1 MLKRRWW
8 DVAVAAGSVVIA
20 TALLI
25 GFNPDDPVRLAMG
38 LASIAGFAAAYFLI
52 ARPAICEPGEDRV
65 PARWRFPVFVVVG
78 SLAIA
83 VGAGATGFL
92 AILQALAY
100 PLMWVVGDS
109 RRRAIIG
116 SAVVAVTIWAGIA
129 IAGDDAGAFVAGLMT
144 AGFSFAFAIALG
156 LWISS
161 IAEYGEERARLLAE
175 LTAAQ
180 AEVEA
185 LSRER
190 GASAE
195 RERLARDIHDTLAQ
209 TLAGLVLLAERAG
222 RQSRDRQTDAAAT
235 TIATVEQ
242 IARDALAE
250 ARALVARTAAVPS
263 EPVFAAAVER
273 LVDRFRAH
281 SSADIVLDAS
291 GVDGELDRE
300 TQVVVLRCLQEALSN
315 VGKHAA
321 AEHVDVRVTV
331 DDAGAATLTVTDDGR
346 GFDPA
351 QSTMG
356 FGLEGM
362 RERVAIAQGVLD
374 VSSAVGRG
382 TTLSLRLPGTRTTGG
397 VAPEKAPATEPERSG
412 GPR

>member
-1 MLKRRWW
+1 MKRRWW

-20 TALLI
+20 AALLI
-25 GFNPDDPVRLAMG
+25 GFRPDDPVRLAVG

-52 ARPAICEPGEDRV
+52 ARPAICEPGSGLV
-65 PARWRFPVFVVVG
+65 PAPWRFPAFVAVG

-83 VGAGATGFL
+83 IGAGATGFL
-92 AILQALAY
+92 AIMQALAY
-100 PLMWVVGDS
+100 PLMWIVGNS
-109 RRRAIIG
+109 RRGAIIG
-116 SAVVAVTIWAGIA
+116 SAVFAVMIWVGITIG
-129 IAGDDAGAFVAGLMT
+129 GDEPGAFVAGLMT
-144 AGFSFAFAIALG
+144 SGFSFVFAIALG
-156 LWISS
+156 LWIAS
-161 IAEYGEERARLLAE
+161 IAEYGEERARLVAE
-175 LTAAQ
+175 LTEAQ

-222 RQSRDRQTDAAAT
+222 RQSRDGHSDAAAA

-242 IARDALAE
+242 IARDALDE

-263 EPVFAAAVER
+263 EPAFAAAVER
-273 LVDRFRAH
+273 LVERFRAH
-281 SSADIVLDAS
+281 SSADIALDDAAVE
-291 GVDGELDRE
+291 GDLDRE

-315 VGKHAA
+315 VAKHAA
-321 AEHVDVRVTV
+321 AEHVEVRVAV
-331 DDAGAATLTVTDDGR
+331 DADGAATLTVTDDGR
-346 GFDPA
+346 GFDPVR
-351 QSTMG
+351 STTG

-362 RERVAIAQGVLD
+362 RERVAIAGGVLD

-382 TTLSLRLPGTRTTGG
+382 TTLGLRLPGARSGPA
-397 VAPEKAPATEPERSG
+397 APSEPSSAPEPERSG

>member
-20 TALLI
+20 AALLI
-25 GFNPDDPVRLAMG
+25 GFRPDDPVRLAVG

-52 ARPAICEPGEDRV
+52 ARPAICEPGSGLV
-65 PARWRFPVFVVVG
+65 PAPWRFPAFVAVG

-83 VGAGATGFL
+83 IGAGATGFL
-92 AILQALAY
+92 AIMQALAY
-100 PLMWVVGDS
+100 PLMWIVGNS
-109 RRRAIIG
+109 RRGAIIG
-116 SAVVAVTIWAGIA
+116 SAVFAVMIWVGITIG
-129 IAGDDAGAFVAGLMT
+129 GDEPGAFVAGLMT
-144 AGFSFAFAIALG
+144 SGFSFVFAIALG
-156 LWISS
+156 LWIAS
-161 IAEYGEERARLLAE
+161 IAEYGEERARLVAE
-175 LTAAQ
+175 LTEAQ

-222 RQSRDRQTDAAAT
+222 RQSRDGHSDAAAA

-242 IARDALAE
+242 IARDALDE

-263 EPVFAAAVER
+263 EPAFAAAVER
-273 LVDRFRAH
+273 LVERFRAH
-281 SSADIVLDAS
+281 SSADIALDDAAVE
-291 GVDGELDRE
+291 GDLDRE

-315 VGKHAA
+315 VAKHAA
-321 AEHVDVRVTV
+321 AEHVEVRVAV
-331 DDAGAATLTVTDDGR
+331 DADGAATLTVTDDGR
-346 GFDPA
+346 GFDPVR
-351 QSTMG
+351 STTG

-362 RERVAIAQGVLD
+362 RERVAIAGGVLD

-382 TTLSLRLPGTRTTGG
+382 TTLGLRLPGARSGPA
-397 VAPEKAPATEPERSG
+397 APSEPSSAPEPERSG